1 MQSLFCTFTSFSY
14 DDVKMCTNCRLP
26 GRCTGPTGSQC
37 PSHRAADRPPK
48 LSLASLPLPRFPAL
62 LGLKLS
68 PEPLQDPLV
77 SCDRQWEP
85 VSLWCPGPSDQ
96 ERLLVSQTP
105 PSLTSQKT
113 SQAVGIIELSH
124 GCIYYHSS
132 SSARISHDNIEEVV
146 FRWTNMLIGYVL
158 E

>member
-1 MQSLFCTFTSFSY
+1 MHSCDISY
-14 DDVKMCTNCRLP
+14 DDVTMCTNWRLP
-26 GRCTGPTGSQC
+26 DRCTGPTGSQC

-48 LSLASLPLPRFPAL
+48 LSLVSRFHFPAL
-62 LGLKLS
+62 LGLELS
-68 PEPLQDPLV
+68 PEPLRDPLV
-77 SCDRQWEP
+77 SCDRQLEP

-105 PSLTSQKT
+105 PSLTSQQT
-113 SQAVGIIELSH
+113 SQAVVGIIELSH

-132 SSARISHDNIEEVV
+132 SSARISHDNIKEVV
-146 FRWTNMLIGYVL
+146 FQWTNVEL

>member
-1 MQSLFCTFTSFSY
+1 MHSCDISY
-14 DDVKMCTNCRLP
+14 DDVTMCTNWRLPGRCTGQCVQTRGIP

-68 PEPLQDPLV
+68 PEPLRDPLV

-105 PSLTSQKT
+105 PSLTSQQT
-113 SQAVGIIELSH
+113 SQAVVGIIELSH
-124 GCIYYHSS
+124 GCFSPL
-132 SSARISHDNIEEVV
+132 ALISL
-146 FRWTNMLIGYVL
+146 FFFT
-158 E
+158 